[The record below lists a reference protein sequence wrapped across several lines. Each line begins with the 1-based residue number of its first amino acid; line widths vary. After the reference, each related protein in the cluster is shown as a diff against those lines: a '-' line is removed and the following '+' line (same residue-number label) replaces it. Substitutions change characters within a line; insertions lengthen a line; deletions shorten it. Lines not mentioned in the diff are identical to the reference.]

1 MKKRV
6 VIALDGPAGSGKST
20 IARLVAKKVK
30 ILYVDSGA
38 IYRAYTLQYLREGIK
53 LEDQKA
59 LSAFLERLTINLENE
74 ETSTQVFVNGENVS
88 REIRSSEVTA
98 SVSSISENTSIRDRV
113 TRKLRIETEHN
124 SVVMDGR
131 DIGTVVFPD
140 AELKIFLTASI
151 DERARRRKNDL
162 KSAGVETDLEK
173 IKNDIQKRDKH
184 DSERNLAPLQKPD
197 AAILLDTTNLTIDEC
212 VDFIVKKAIGL
223 EKSV

>member
-6 VIALDGPAGSGKST
+6 VIAIDGPAGSGKST
-20 IARLVAKKVK
+20 IARLVAKKLK

-53 LEDQKA
+53 LDDQKA
-59 LSAFLERLTINLENE
+59 LSAFLERLTINLENG
-74 ETSTQVFVNGENVS
+74 ETGTQVFVNRENVS

-98 SVSSISENTSIRDRV
+98 SVSSISENRSIRDIV
-113 TRKLRIETEHN
+113 TRKLRIETKHN

-212 VDFIVKKAIGL
+212 VDFIVKKAVAL